1 MCAPGPALMAIK
13 IKVTKGSL
21 DARHCILAIRQ
32 VVIAAYFTDVETEVS
47 DWLETC
53 PRSHNQHT

>member
-1 MCAPGPALMAIK
+1 MAIK